1 MTIVAK
7 TVREIVIE
15 NPSATKVFEQL
26 GIDYCCAGDR
36 SLEQA
41 CRMANL
47 DIDRVLDALGKSQR
61 LPEKQTGRDWQKETL
76 TTLIAH
82 IEDSHHTYTRDGL
95 ARLGVLFE
103 KVCAAHGMKHPELLR
118 IHEVFEDLYQE
129 LIGHMMKEEMVLFP
143 HIRQMEAARIAN
155 AKIGAA
161 SFGSV
166 QNQIAM
172 MKHEHDSTGGALR
185 AMREASNGYVAPDDA
200 CISFQTLYR
209 ALAEFEADL
218 HQHIH
223 LENNILFPRAVAM
236 ENVK

>member
-1 MTIVAK
+1 MTIAAK

-185 AMREASNGYVAPDDA
+185 AMREASKWIRRTRRCVHQLSDA
-200 CISFQTLYR
+200 LSGAGR
-209 ALAEFEADL
+209 
-218 HQHIH
+218 
-223 LENNILFPRAVAM
+223 V
-236 ENVK
+236 